1 MNDNAPSTRWLNPI
15 PAADNL
21 KPSWPAPEL
30 SPSLQLARRYMREC
44 RSGLIDAAI
53 RDGYTRSLQRLCA
66 HHIRGFQE
74 QHGRFPSL
82 VELEGWRVSST
93 TLRGLEKYGETLG
106 VRDMMEI
113 NRSRQE
119 LRRRGWK

>member
-1 MNDNAPSTRWLNPI
+1 MNDNASTTWLDPI
-15 PAADNL
+15 PAADSIT
-21 KPSWPAPEL
+21 PTWPAPEL

-66 HHIRGFQE
+66 QHIREFQS

-82 VELEGWRVSST
+82 TELEGWRLSGT
-93 TLRGLEKYGETLG
+93 TLRGLEKYGEILG

-113 NRSRQE
+113 GRSRAE